1 LISAKVILTIIMPI
15 FFIIIGITTVVQ
27 QPLQQVHS
35 AETVHLFNEAPIIT
49 SDGNAYVTWW
59 SNKTGNDEVLF
70 RASNDNGLTF
80 GDKINL
86 SNTTT
91 SESVDAMIDA
101 DGDTVVVTW
110 WERNNTS
117 NEPVLRISNDAGQ
130 TFGPLLQLSHNGTL
144 GSTDDS
150 EEGQ

>member
-1 LISAKVILTIIMPI
+1 V
-15 FFIIIGITTVVQ
+15 
-27 QPLQQVHS
+27 
-35 AETVHLFNEAPIIT
+35 
-49 SDGNAYVTWW
+49 YVTWW
-59 SNKTGNDEVLF
+59 SNKTGNDEILF

-101 DGDTVVVTW
+101 DGDTVAVTW

-117 NEPVLRISNDAGQ
+117 NEPVLRISNDGGQ
-130 TFGPLLQLSHNGTL
+130 TFGPLLQLSQNGTL
-144 GSTDDS
+144 GTSLP
-150 EEGQ
+150 EEQE